1 MTLKVALVS
10 PERELW
16 SGEATMVLAKTTE
29 GDIGILKDHEPI
41 LALVADGAVV
51 RITTTSN
58 EVVVAAVHGGFLSVD
73 SNVVRIL
80 AEVAELA
87 TDIDV
92 VRAKA
97 ALEKARQSEDDKA
110 AAAAR
115 RAEARLRASEIA
127 LMR

>member
-58 EVVVAAVHGGFLSVD
+58 DVVVAAVHGGFLSVD

>member
-51 RITTTSN
+51 RITTTAN

>member
-29 GDIGILKDHEPI
+29 GDIGILTGHEPV
-41 LALVADGAVV
+41 LALIAEGAVV
-51 RITTTSN
+51 RITTT
-58 EVVVAAVHGGFLSVD
+58 EKEIVVAAVHGGFLSVD

-87 TDIDV
+87 SDIDV

-97 ALEKARQSEDDKA
+97 ALEKARASEDDKA
-110 AAAAR
+110 ASAAR
-115 RAEARLRASEIA
+115 RAEARLRASESA
-127 LMR
+127 LLR